1 MKERIVYEYVE
12 SSSTMTMV
20 GLGAIFAGLAFTFY
34 KVNKLVNKAH
44 MFWLSKLDCFFALTF
59 ALLNAFILMRV
70 VI

>member
-44 MFWLSKLDCFFALTF
+44 MF
-59 ALLNAFILMRV
+59 
-70 VI
+70 

>member
-1 MKERIVYEYVE
+1 MKRLDPQILDEIEEGVRQMKERIVYEYVE

-44 MFWLSKLDCFFALTF
+44 MF
-59 ALLNAFILMRV
+59 
-70 VI
+70 

>member
-12 SSSTMTMV
+12 SSSTMNMV

-44 MFWLSKLDCFFALTF
+44 MF
-59 ALLNAFILMRV
+59 
-70 VI
+70 